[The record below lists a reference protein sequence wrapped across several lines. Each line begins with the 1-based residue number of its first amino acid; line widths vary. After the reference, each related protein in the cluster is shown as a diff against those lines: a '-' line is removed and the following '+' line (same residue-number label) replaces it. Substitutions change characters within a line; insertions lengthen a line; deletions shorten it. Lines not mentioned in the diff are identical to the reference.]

1 MRQTFI
7 AAILMLLAGG
17 AINAFW
23 CVWLMKAFLRDIPA
37 IDSHGNLVR
46 LKRLVGFQM
55 YGALLQTFLLVVPFG
70 LFFLGVYLNALST
83 SDVRYAIV
91 ASAVSL
97 LAGLYVKSVEAEV
110 KGMSVAEEFRHEY
123 AEIIDVWMNKVFPT
137 W

>member
-23 CVWLMKAFLRDIPA
+23 CVWLMKAFLREAPA
-37 IDSHGNLVR
+37 IRSHADLVK

-70 LFFLGVYLNALST
+70 LFFLGVYVGALAT
-83 SDVRYAIV
+83 TDVRYAIV
-91 ASAVSL
+91 ASVVALV
-97 LAGLYVKSVEAEV
+97 AGLYVKSVEGEIR
-110 KGMSVAEEFRHEY
+110 GMPVSDEFRHEF
-123 AEIIDVWMNKVFPT
+123 AEIIDVWMNKMFPT